1 MSFFGLLAQRCMVQ
15 RLITDDIDG
24 TPDCTWL
31 VIETSI
37 PCRID
42 LSFPGDGGWVAQAGR
57 PEDRA
62 GKLFLEKD
70 APVKEADRITMTAG
84 GIDGTFE
91 IQGKIDKVI
100 GRQGLIHHLEVGVVE
115 VAQALVDYVPEII

>member
-1 MSFFGLLAQRCMVQ
+1 MSFLGLLAQRCSVF
-15 RLITDDIDG
+15 RLIIDDVDG
-24 TPDCTWL
+24 TPDYTWL
-31 VIETSI
+31 IIETGI
-37 PCRID
+37 PCRLD

-62 GKLFLEKD
+62 GKLFLERG
-70 APVKEADRITMTAG
+70 APIKEGDRITMTAG

-115 VAQALVDYVPEII
+115 VAQALVDSIPEVL